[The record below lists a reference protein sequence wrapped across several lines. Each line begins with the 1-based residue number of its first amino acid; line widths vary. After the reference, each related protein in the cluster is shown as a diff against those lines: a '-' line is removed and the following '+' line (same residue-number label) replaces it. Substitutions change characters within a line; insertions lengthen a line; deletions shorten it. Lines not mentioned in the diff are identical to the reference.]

1 MSIRTTYGIYINA
14 RVHARRA
21 ELLTKPRYEE
31 ILQCADTGNIVRWL
45 LAHPGYEKDMAEAL
59 LHGEGA
65 NAIEEAAGRNLDRE
79 FELLARIVR
88 REPLRAEAMSYFMH
102 RWDLAAIKSLLRRG
116 VRGEGGAN
124 FGLVT
129 GPSLPWPVL
138 QKYAGQVNSLENA
151 VQLMAAHFPWLC
163 GRLPALLAAR
173 NEERPGAEA
182 VAVLETALDRRYFER
197 CADWM
202 WNGPRLAPVRAYL
215 RLEVDRINLRAV
227 LSDLLYGAR
236 SAEGRGPWLRGGT
249 LDTAQLDAFAAS
261 GSFEQATIML
271 ENTSYRALH
280 QVFSRV
286 QQTGQLGTL
295 DRRFEMLFV
304 EWLGRRVHQDPFGL
318 PLFMEYVWLKWIEC
332 ANLRVLARGAEAKLP
347 SGRVREELICL
358 T

>member
-31 ILQCADTGNIVRWL
+31 ILQCADVGNVVRWL

-173 NEERPGAEA
+173 NEERPRRRGGGRAGDRAGSPLLRALRRLDVERAEA
-182 VAVLETALDRRYFER
+182 GPGARLSAARGGPDQPARGAFRFAVRRAIR
-197 CADWM
+197 G
-202 WNGPRLAPVRAYL
+202 GPRSVAA
-215 RLEVDRINLRAV
+215 
-227 LSDLLYGAR
+227 
-236 SAEGRGPWLRGGT
+236 RGGT

-286 QQTGQLGTL
+286 QQTGQTGHAGPAL
-295 DRRFEMLFV
+295 
-304 EWLGRRVHQDPFGL
+304 
-318 PLFMEYVWLKWIEC
+318 
-332 ANLRVLARGAEAKLP
+332 
-347 SGRVREELICL
+347 
-358 T
+358 